1 MEATKNYKVKKAKG
15 KSALSKEDDTIYIV
29 SKQYDVD
36 TGEELPEDKIPCP
49 SPAGIDFE
57 LKKRNQENK
66 DLESSKSDI
75 GWGHQIRSYVLQ
87 PYQLVKDLR
96 NKIEHTNP
104 KDVLDGNID
113 KFIEA
118 GIINK

>member
-15 KSALSKEDDTIYIV
+15 KCALSKEDDTIYIV

-57 LKKRNQENK
+57 LKKVQE
-66 DLESSKSDI
+66 
-75 GWGHQIRSYVLQ
+75 Y
-87 PYQLVKDLR
+87 
-96 NKIEHTNP
+96 
-104 KDVLDGNID
+104 ID
-113 KFIEA
+113 KLTVEKESLTLLKTDYEA
-118 GIINK
+118 LKGD

>member
-57 LKKRNQENK
+57 LKKVQE
-66 DLESSKSDI
+66 
-75 GWGHQIRSYVLQ
+75 Y
-87 PYQLVKDLR
+87 
-96 NKIEHTNP
+96 
-104 KDVLDGNID
+104 ID
-113 KFIEA
+113 KLTVEKESLTLLKTDYEA
-118 GIINK
+118 LNGD